1 MLEKKPKVVMTN
13 FLKNEGIKWAE
24 EARQEAIDNE
34 DVKQFITNTIDLFKT
49 GTVPPIQVK
58 IKKLV
63 PEAVIPTYAKH
74 GDMGMDLTATSVE
87 YDRDKDCFVYHTGLA
102 FEVPEGYG
110 MFIFP
115 RSSNRKTD
123 AYMTNH
129 VGILDSGYRGELL
142 VCFKH
147 RDSLRIILNPINY
160 APYKVGDRVA
170 QIVIIPYPKVTFKEV
185 DKLSESERGAN
196 GHGSTGR

>member
-1 MLEKKPKVVMTN
+1 MNE
-13 FLKNEGIKWAE
+13 LK
-24 EARQEAIDNE
+24 
-34 DVKQFITNTIDLFKT
+34 
-49 GTVPPIQVK
+49 VK

-63 PEAVIPTYAKH
+63 ENAVIPTYAKH

-87 YDRDKDCFVYHTGLA
+87 YDKEKDCFVYHTGLA

-110 MFIFP
+110 MLIFP
-115 RSSNRKTD
+115 RSSNRKTG

-142 VCFKH
+142 VCFKN
-147 RDSLRIILNPINY
+147 RDSIGTLLARFRSDKFVENTANGNVQDIKSYAFSIIQASNNIINNDETLTKFIMNF

-170 QIVIIPYPKVTFKEV
+170 QIVIVPYPKVTFKET
-185 DKLSESERGAN
+185 DKLSESERGVG
-196 GHGSTGR
+196 GHGSTGN